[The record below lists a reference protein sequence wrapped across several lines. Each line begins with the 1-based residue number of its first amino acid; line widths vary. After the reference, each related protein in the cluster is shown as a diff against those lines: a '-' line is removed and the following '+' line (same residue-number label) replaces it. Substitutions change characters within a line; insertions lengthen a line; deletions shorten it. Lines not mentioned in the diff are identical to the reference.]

1 MDFALTDEQQ
11 EHRDHARRFAR
22 EVIRPVARKHDEE
35 ESTPW
40 EVLKEARR
48 WGLQG
53 VEHMQKMGTDPG
65 GQLGVITA
73 EELHWGCAGIALA
86 IQGSGLAAAGIAASG
101 TPEQIA
107 EWVPQCFGTDDEI
120 ALGAYAVTEPQ
131 AGSDV
136 KSLKTTAKL
145 DGDEWVLNG
154 TKVFITNGGIADVHV
169 VVATV
174 DPELGHRGQASFVV
188 GKGTP
193 GLEQGKKESKIG
205 IRASHTA
212 EVILEDCRI
221 PVENLLG
228 GMDKLNRKLER
239 ARSGQKAGSS
249 NALATFE
256 MTRPI
261 VGASALGIAQAA
273 YEWTLEYLSD
283 QTVDGGKPA
292 LEEQRI
298 QQVLADVA
306 TEIDSARLLVQRAAW
321 MGRNGVP
328 MTGGQGSMSKLKA
341 GDVTM
346 WATTTLMELVGP
358 YAQTT
363 DCPLEKWFRDAKI
376 YQLFEG
382 TAQVQRLVISRMQ
395 ARAYQERFAAAAE
408 VARQAVNGSGN
419 GSVIGSAGRVVPS
432 RGRVARAATVVSG
445 TPPRGV
451 QPLTPMTRSKLFALA
466 LSGALIVCA
475 CALWG
480 GSASGQS
487 LQQRLNSTQNKLSH
501 VRAHAGVLTGRIS
514 HESTQLQQ
522 LTSEV
527 AALRNKEAEVAAQLR
542 QKQAELEQAQARLD
556 YLKQRLREAIQI
568 FEQRLVAIYES
579 NQPDLITVILQS
591 HGFDDLIART
601 QYLQDLQSQ
610 DNDIVARVRNLRN
623 QMQVT
628 VNTVRSARDEIA
640 ARKQELEVTK
650 AKLKQRTTELAT
662 ARRKQHGT
670 LMRVRKQQDDLEGDL
685 SDISQKI
692 AEQLAAGA
700 GALPAGPVRGGGHG
714 LIWPVSGPITSGYGA
729 RNIGSGYEFHPGVD
743 IGVPTGTPIRAAASG
758 TVSIAGPEGGYG
770 NYTCIDHGGGLSTCY
785 GHQERILVSVGQEV
799 AQAQIIGL
807 SDCTG
812 YCFGP
817 HVHFEVRING
827 QTTDPLAYL

>member
-1 MDFALTDEQQ
+1 MDFALTDQQ
-11 EHRDHARRFAR
+11 REHKDHVRKFAR

-40 EVLKEARR
+40 EVIKEARK

-53 VEHMQKMGTDPG
+53 LEHMQLMGSDPG

-120 ALGAYAVTEPQ
+120 QLGAYAVTEPQ

-136 KSLKTTAKL
+136 KSLKSTAKL
-145 DGDEWVLNG
+145 DGDEWILNG

-193 GLEQGKKESKIG
+193 GLRQGKKESKIG

-212 EVILEDCRI
+212 EVILEECRI

-239 ARSGQKAGSS
+239 ARSGQKGGSS

-273 YEWTLEYLSD
+273 YEWTVEYLSG
-283 QTVDGGKPA
+283 QTVDGGRPA

-306 TEIDSARLLVQRAAW
+306 TEIDASRLLVQRASW
-321 MGRNGVP
+321 MGRNGIP

-395 ARAYQERFAAAAE
+395 ARTYQERLERAAE
-408 VARQAVNGSGN
+408 VAQ
-419 GSVIGSAGRVVPS
+419 
-432 RGRVARAATVVSG
+432 AATNG
-445 TPPRGV
+445 T
-451 QPLTPMTRSKLFALA
+451 A
-466 LSGALIVCA
+466 
-475 CALWG
+475 
-480 GSASGQS
+480 
-487 LQQRLNSTQNKLSH
+487 QNAANAEQEP
-501 VRAHAGVLTGRIS
+501 VRA
-514 HESTQLQQ
+514 
-522 LTSEV
+522 
-527 AALRNKEAEVAAQLR
+527 
-542 QKQAELEQAQARLD
+542 
-556 YLKQRLREAIQI
+556 
-568 FEQRLVAIYES
+568 
-579 NQPDLITVILQS
+579 
-591 HGFDDLIART
+591 
-601 QYLQDLQSQ
+601 
-610 DNDIVARVRNLRN
+610 
-623 QMQVT
+623 
-628 VNTVRSARDEIA
+628 
-640 ARKQELEVTK
+640 
-650 AKLKQRTTELAT
+650 T
-662 ARRKQHGT
+662 A
-670 LMRVRKQQDDLEGDL
+670 
-685 SDISQKI
+685 
-692 AEQLAAGA
+692 
-700 GALPAGPVRGGGHG
+700 
-714 LIWPVSGPITSGYGA
+714 
-729 RNIGSGYEFHPGVD
+729 
-743 IGVPTGTPIRAAASG
+743 
-758 TVSIAGPEGGYG
+758 
-770 NYTCIDHGGGLSTCY
+770 
-785 GHQERILVSVGQEV
+785 
-799 AQAQIIGL
+799 
-807 SDCTG
+807 
-812 YCFGP
+812 
-817 HVHFEVRING
+817 
-827 QTTDPLAYL
+827 